1 MVRQQGGTTL
11 KVKIERGEIVVP
23 NMQVRIV
30 KTILFKKSKNKKS
43 KTLINLHDLRYKIR
57 FEGADI
63 IYDMSKARSVSL
75 IPCYPIR
82 QPAF

>member
-30 KTILFKKSKNKKS
+30 KTIFFKKSKNKK
-43 KTLINLHDLRYKIR
+43 L
-57 FEGADI
+57 
-63 IYDMSKARSVSL
+63 
-75 IPCYPIR
+75 
-82 QPAF
+82 

>member
-30 KTILFKKSKNKKS
+30 KTFFLNNDK
-43 KTLINLHDLRYKIR
+43 R

-82 QPAF
+82 EPAF